1 MKTYPMTING
11 VSVMGDDGSFA
22 VINPA
27 TAAAFADCPKA
38 SLAQLDAAVD
48 AAEQAFKSW
57 KNTTDESRKEL
68 LNKIADLIESNAGE
82 LAEIIVKEQGKPMAL
97 AQMEVGGAVA
107 WTRYSAGLDIPVEVI
122 EDSENKRIEM
132 HRKPI
137 GVVGSILP
145 WNWPLMI
152 AIWHI
157 MPALRAGNTV
167 VVKPSHLTPFNTLRL
182 VELMNTV
189 LPAGVVNVVI
199 RENQLGQAMSSHNRI
214 SKIVFTGST
223 PTGQHIMRSAADN
236 LKRLTLELGGNDGG
250 IVLPGSNIDSI
261 AEGIFQTAFINMG
274 QTCAA
279 LKRLYVHESQ
289 YKQLADRLVSISQR
303 QKVGDGLEEG
313 VTFGPV
319 QNKEQ
324 YDLVQELIADA
335 RNNGATVHTS
345 ADVPE
350 GDGYFIA
357 PVIITK
363 ASQGMRVVDEEQFGP
378 VLPIISYSD
387 VEEAVQQ
394 VNASENGLGG
404 SVWGTDLDYAQQIAS
419 QLECGTVWINGH
431 AEVLP
436 HAPFGGCKMSG
447 FGVEFGQE
455 GLLEYTTIQVV
466 NINKEGSR

>member
-466 NINKEGSR
+466 NINK

>member
-189 LPAGVVNVVI
+189 LPAGVVNIVI